1 MADEELSGNTPIVVK
16 AFTDRFMRAFA
27 HLIGIEGGYVN
38 DPVDRGGATKY
49 GISLRFLVAEGK
61 VDDDGDGFADFDLDM
76 DGDIDGADIR
86 KLTILDAKILYRT
99 CFWDRLDCGSF
110 EEPIGEMLFDQ
121 AVNGGLRAAAKLLQ
135 RALNE
140 IAREARFRSTPLKV
154 DGVIGEKTRQRLDSY
169 VARFGVDRII
179 DAYREAVKDR
189 YHAIVRANPSQ
200 ARFLRGWLNRANRL
214 GW

>member
-154 DGVIGEKTRQRLDSY
+154 DGVIGEKTLQSLDSY